1 MGEIT
6 IFLKLKGLECSFF
19 FYHWFSNPLS
29 LFIIVSNILNYRLPR
44 NWALYAL
51 KLAPNSP
58 EICKITI
65 FLKLKGLECL
75 FLFLSRY
82 FPTHWVHLW
91 QFRTFSIIGYPEIG
105 HSRPQNLPQPY
116 PKWVKSLFWVG
127 LGPLGPNF
135 GVTESKPRIENVL
148 NYNKWTQ
155 WSVKWGYKNKNEH
168 SSPFNLRNMVILPIS
183 GGFKANCRA
192 SRAQFWGNR

>member
-1 MGEIT
+1 MPWNWPKLTWNRYNHRISEIKWARML
-6 IFLKLKGLECSFF
+6 IFVPIPL
-19 FYHWFSNPLS
+19 FYNPLS
-29 LFIIVSNILNYRLPR
+29 PFIIVSNILDYQLLQ
-44 NWALYAL
+44 NWALDAL
-51 KLAPNSP
+51 KLAPNPP
-58 EICKITI
+58 EMGKITI

-127 LGPLGPNF
+127 LGPLGPN
-135 GVTESKPRIENVL
+135 GL

-155 WSVKWGYKNKNEH
+155 WSVKWGFKNKNEH
-168 SSPFNLRNMVILPIS
+168 SSPSSFGNTHFGWFWAHFAPP
-183 GGFKANCRA
+183 RA
-192 SRAQFWGNR
+192 RFWGYQ